1 MKQINWGIIGL
12 GAIAAQFAIGFSN
25 TKNAKLLGIASKSE
39 DRLKSFKNDFKID
52 QEYCFSDYRDLI
64 KNQNIDII
72 YIALPTS
79 MHFEWAVK
87 CLKEG
92 KKVLI
97 EKPATLNSLEA
108 ISIKENF
115 MTEESFCTEAFMY
128 LYHPQIKK
136 TLELIREG
144 EIGELISMES
154 YFGRDILTK
163 RSFLG
168 FKKRKKINSKNR
180 LYNKKLGGGAILD
193 LGCYPVS
200 FSSIIAA
207 TISKKLLH
215 KISIFNKKK
224 EIGATGVDID
234 SYAELKFNDAF
245 SSKIGASFI
254 KNLGTQS
261 KIKGSKGELIIEDTW
276 SAQPSKIIIK
286 NNDQENIIEI
296 DNKDNIYS
304 YEIEAISKI
313 LINKKLELDFLG
325 LSIDDTII
333 NMKIIDSWMS
343 Q

>member
-1 MKQINWGIIGL
+1 MKKINWGIIGL

-39 DRLKSFKNDFKID
+39 DRLKCFRNDFKID

-115 MTEESFCTEAFMY
+115 INAESFCTEAFMY

-136 TLELIREG
+136 TLKLIREG

-163 RSFLG
+163 RSFFG
-168 FKKRKKINSKNR
+168 FKKRKKMNPKKRI
-180 LYNKKLGGGAILD
+180 YNKKLGGGAILD

-207 TISKKLLH
+207 TISKKSLD
-215 KISIFNKKK
+215 KISLFNKKK
-224 EIGATGVDID
+224 EIGPTGVDID
-234 SYAELKFNDAF
+234 SYAELKFNDTF

-276 SAQPSKIIIK
+276 SAHPSKIIIK
-286 NNDQENIIEI
+286 NNNEENIIEI
-296 DNKDNIYS
+296 DSKDNIYS

-313 LINKKLELDFLG
+313 LINKKKELDFLG
-325 LSIDDTII
+325 LSIDDSII

>member
-1 MKQINWGIIGL
+1 MKKINWGIIGW

-39 DRLKSFKNDFKID
+39 DRLKCFRNDFKID

-115 MTEESFCTEAFMY
+115 INA
-128 LYHPQIKK
+128 
-136 TLELIREG
+136 G

-163 RSFLG
+163 RSFFG
-168 FKKRKKINSKNR
+168 FKKRKKMNPKKRI
-180 LYNKKLGGGAILD
+180 YNKKLGGGAILD

-207 TISKKLLH
+207 TISKKSLD
-215 KISIFNKKK
+215 KISLFNKKK
-224 EIGATGVDID
+224 EIGPTGVDID
-234 SYAELKFNDAF
+234 SYAELKFNDTF

-276 SAQPSKIIIK
+276 SAHPSKIIIK
-286 NNDQENIIEI
+286 NNNEENIIEI
-296 DNKDNIYS
+296 DSKDNIYS

-313 LINKKLELDFLG
+313 LINKKKELDFLG
-325 LSIDDTII
+325 LSIDDSII

>member
-1 MKQINWGIIGL
+1 
-12 GAIAAQFAIGFSN
+12 
-25 TKNAKLLGIASKSE
+25 
-39 DRLKSFKNDFKID
+39 
-52 QEYCFSDYRDLI
+52 
-64 KNQNIDII
+64 
-72 YIALPTS
+72 

-108 ISIKENF
+108 INIKENF
-115 MTEESFCTEAFMY
+115 ITEDSFCTEAFMY

-136 TLELIREG
+136 TLKLIREG

-163 RSFLG
+163 RSFFG
-168 FKKRKKINSKNR
+168 FKKRKKINPKNR

-207 TISKKLLH
+207 TISKESLD
-215 KISIFNKKK
+215 KISLFNKKK

-234 SYAELKFNDAF
+234 SYAELKFNDNF

-254 KNLGTQS
+254 QNLGTQS

-276 SAQPSKIIIK
+276 SAQPSRIIIK
-286 NNDQENIIEI
+286 NNNKENIIEI
-296 DNKDNIYS
+296 ENRDNIYS

-313 LINKKLELDFLG
+313 LINKKVELDFLG
-325 LSIDDTII
+325 LFIDDTII

-343 Q
+343 